1 MRYIMKSQVSLFRY
15 SFFHKYDSKQVMCL
29 PVCFVAWTNAV
40 ISIPYVWLTTDDGSS
55 LWSWKGMFVG
65 VCAGLQ
71 SAAAAAVAA
80 AGSAAGVGN
89 GFSSL
94 ANTLAAGYGNN
105 SLGTIGSPALGSLG
119 SGILSK

>member
-1 MRYIMKSQVSLFRY
+1 
-15 SFFHKYDSKQVMCL
+15 
-29 PVCFVAWTNAV
+29 
-40 ISIPYVWLTTDDGSS
+40 
-55 LWSWKGMFVG
+55 MFVG

-119 SGILSK
+119 SGILRKQPHEVFCFCFIILRHRTRF

>member
-1 MRYIMKSQVSLFRY
+1 MS
-15 SFFHKYDSKQVMCL
+15 
-29 PVCFVAWTNAV
+29 
-40 ISIPYVWLTTDDGSS
+40 DDGLG
-55 LWSWKGMFVG
+55 LWSWKSMFVG

-119 SGILSK
+119 SGILRKQRPHVLFHLYVVA

>member
-1 MRYIMKSQVSLFRY
+1 
-15 SFFHKYDSKQVMCL
+15 
-29 PVCFVAWTNAV
+29 
-40 ISIPYVWLTTDDGSS
+40 
-55 LWSWKGMFVG
+55 MFVG

-119 SGILSK
+119 SGIFRKQTTSCFVSSLSCDLEQGFDKSET

>member
-1 MRYIMKSQVSLFRY
+1 MTGR
-15 SFFHKYDSKQVMCL
+15 
-29 PVCFVAWTNAV
+29 AV
-40 ISIPYVWLTTDDGSS
+40 
-55 LWSWKGMFVG
+55 WSWKG

-80 AGSAAGVGN
+80 AGSAAAAGVGN

-94 ANTLAAGYGNN
+94 ANTLAAGYGNS

-119 SGILSK
+119 SGIMIILWLRTVSCCDQYAYLKALGPNWDQLYIYISEPYAQENSRNVCLWSKRF

>member
-1 MRYIMKSQVSLFRY
+1 
-15 SFFHKYDSKQVMCL
+15 
-29 PVCFVAWTNAV
+29 
-40 ISIPYVWLTTDDGSS
+40 
-55 LWSWKGMFVG
+55 
-65 VCAGLQ
+65 
-71 SAAAAAVAA
+71 VAA

-119 SGILSK
+119 SGILKNNQWSVLFLFHYLVS

>member
-1 MRYIMKSQVSLFRY
+1 
-15 SFFHKYDSKQVMCL
+15 
-29 PVCFVAWTNAV
+29 
-40 ISIPYVWLTTDDGSS
+40 
-55 LWSWKGMFVG
+55 

-71 SAAAAAVAA
+71 SAAAAAAVAA

-119 SGILSK
+119 SGTGIIIRWLRTRL